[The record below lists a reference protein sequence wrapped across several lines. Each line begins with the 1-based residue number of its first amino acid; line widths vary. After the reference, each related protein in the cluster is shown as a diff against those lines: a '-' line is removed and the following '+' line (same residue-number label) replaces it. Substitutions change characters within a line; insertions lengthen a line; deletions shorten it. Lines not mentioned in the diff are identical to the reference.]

1 MLSSARVI
9 IYGLQTWG
17 RGCGSKAEARWAR
30 TPLPHVCQGDLTCR
44 MCGRAAET
52 LPHVSKYLNWHNAA
66 LKILF
71 LKMCKELKLVDS
83 IPQRYSPVRPKPMC
97 ETPDAKAYWDV
108 PVYAD
113 HTVSRLTDWMHSSSI
128 IRERK
133 SGQLK
138 WVVCGSRIVERR
150 MRRRQPSMVLCDG
163 SWGSNTQG
171 NINQCNTVINVL
183 GRWSKELELTMKK
196 LVGVRAKEVL
206 QRIQKDTISC
216 SLNIACTFKA
226 TACA

>member
-226 TACA
+226 TACV